1 MAEPLKNI
9 YNRSFLEE
17 LCEAV
22 KSVDSTFNKKVFLS
36 FFFTPQWDAMEL
48 KDRMK
53 HISTS
58 LEKCLK
64 GSYAEHVTSLLKM
77 IDWFKQQPD
86 KVNGFE
92 YMFFPDFLEQFG
104 QDEPNLSLDAMEAVT
119 QFTSCE
125 FAIRPFIIQNQD
137 DVMKRMLK
145 WSTHKHENVRR
156 FSSEGCR
163 PRLPWAMALP
173 ELKKDPSPILPILEN
188 LKDDASEFVRKSVA
202 NNLNDISKDHPE
214 VVVGIAEKWLG
225 KSKNTDWIVKHGCR
239 TLLRK
244 AHPKV
249 LELFNMSTE
258 TNCEVSELKIEEPAI
273 KLGEDLYF
281 SFSLENKGKE
291 TATYRVEFGIYYVK
305 ANGSQSRK
313 LFKITENQYDPNRAV
328 PFTRKHGFKDLST
341 RKHYAGLHKLVI
353 VINGNEEA
361 ELEFEVKPKP

>member
-1 MAEPLKNI
+1 MAGPLKNI
-9 YNRSFLEE
+9 YNKSFLEE
-17 LCEAV
+17 LCEAA
-22 KSVDSTFNKKVFLS
+22 KSVDKAFNKAAFLS
-36 FFFTPQWDAMEL
+36 HFFTPAWDDMEL

-53 HISTS
+53 HIS
-58 LEKCLK
+58 ECLQK
-64 GSYAEHVTSLLKM
+64 HLGGTYTQQVNSLLKM
-77 IDWFKQQPD
+77 INWFKQHPD

-104 QDEPNLSLDAMEAVT
+104 QDDPKLSLNAMEEVT

-125 FAIRPFIIQNQD
+125 FAIRPFLIQNQKE
-137 DVMKRMLK
+137 VMKRMLK
-145 WSTHKHENVRR
+145 WSTHQHENVRR

-188 LKDDASEFVRKSVA
+188 LKDDSSEFVRKSVA

-214 VVVGIAEKWLG
+214 VVVQMAQKWLG
-225 KSKNTDWIVKHGCR
+225 TSKNTDWIVKHGCR

-244 AHPKV
+244 AHPEV
-249 LELFNMSTE
+249 LKLFNMSTE
-258 TNCEVSELKIEEPAI
+258 TNCKVTHLKTEAPSI
-273 KLGEDLYF
+273 KLGDDLFF
-281 SFSLENKGKE
+281 SFQLENQGKKA
-291 TATYRVEFGIYYVK
+291 ATYRVEFGIYYMK

-313 LFKITENQYDPNRAV
+313 LFKITENEYAPNKPV
-328 PFTRKHGFKDLST
+328 EFTRKHGFKDLTT

-361 ELEFEVKPKP
+361 EIEFDVS